1 MNKFSEN
8 LKELRLEA
16 RLSQAALA
24 ENIGV
29 NQRTVSNWELGVGQ
43 PDFDILLKLAR
54 FFDVTADDLQLLLFT
69 RVPGI
74 VILQP
79 FFLSS

>member
-54 FFDVTADDLQLLLFT
+54 FFDVTADDLLE
-69 RVPGI
+69 
-74 VILQP
+74 
-79 FFLSS
+79 